1 MYSITPHS
9 LHPRMSWYTPYRQT
23 SVFSLVVVCPV
34 ASGDPRQ
41 GQRTQH
47 EVAPTMCTVEAV
59 WLDQS
64 IYSIDDTKDQES
76 SNILNMWN
84 PRQIRRYK

>member
-1 MYSITPHS
+1 M
-9 LHPRMSWYTPYRQT
+9 
-23 SVFSLVVVCPV
+23 FSLVVVCPV

-41 GQRTQH
+41 GQCSQH

-59 WLDQS
+59 WLDQTVFIVS
-64 IYSIDDTKDQES
+64 TILKTKNLS
-76 SNILNMWN
+76 GFAANILNMWS